1 MTERVHRLALVA
13 LIAVGGCRGKKAKPA
28 DEQKP
33 AVATPARDAAPAPA
47 TALAAPAVDDTE
59 LWALAPRH
67 ARIGLV
73 AGDGALAKL
82 VTVAGGVADVTDDQ
96 PASRRWLADA
106 RSALAG
112 LLGIDLLD
120 PRARRSA
127 GIDLARGAAL
137 FLDAD
142 GAPLLVVMPAATAAS
157 LPGAE
162 AAHDAGTPDVHVG
175 DRICRDLRG
184 RVVCAWKAAVL
195 AKLAD
200 SSDRARLAEL
210 AAARAGA
217 DRGDLTM
224 IADVPHIAALDAVR
238 ARASSVLRS
247 IGPLYAAVDL
257 GGGAASLRVHLVGR
271 PGDPWGHLLAVPSA
285 DAAGRRRAAT
295 SATAVRLRVRP
306 EVVDGALAGA
316 LGLDG
321 ASAQLLTGDVTVL
334 GRGHG
339 PLAGEVRLGVTD
351 AGAARA
357 LLPRLCNRVI
367 APLAMIEQL
376 DDKGCRAR
384 LSPRDSLGASALGS
398 DALAALDRVPVVLDV
413 DGSALRLRVGDSD
426 PGLPAAPPVTPLAV
440 ADAQLSLRVASADP
454 LEPVDGLLSAWV
466 TGQLGRLP
474 VSRRNAVAGA
484 RWALAHLDQLQ
495 LAIGFADDGL
505 RAELAVTGVAA
516 DPQPAYQAYREALA
530 AVWDAPAAARRA
542 RLEAVARAHPGTR
555 AARRVAAALGGAP
568 EVGPM
573 TVIAALALPSV
584 TRYLREP
591 EGGRRRRNR

>member
-1 MTERVHRLALVA
+1 MTERVRRLALVA
-13 LIAVGGCRGKKAKPA
+13 LIAIGGCRGKKEKPA
-28 DEQKP
+28 QDQGN
-33 AVATPARDAAPAPA
+33 AAAAPARDAAPA
-47 TALAAPAVDDTE
+47 AAPAAPVADAAE

-112 LLGIDLLD
+112 LLGIDLFD
-120 PRARRSA
+120 PRARRTA

-137 FLDAD
+137 FLDGD
-142 GAPLLVVMPAATAAS
+142 GAPLLVVMPAASAAS
-157 LPGAE
+157 LPGATS
-162 AAHDAGTPDVHVG
+162 AGDAGTPDVRVD
-175 DRICRDLRG
+175 DRVCRDLRG
-184 RVVCAWKAAVL
+184 RVACAWDAAVL
-195 AKLAD
+195 GQLAA
-200 SSDRARLAEL
+200 SSDRAPLAEL
-210 AAARAGA
+210 AAGRTTA

-224 IADVPHIAALDAVR
+224 IADVPHIAALDGVR
-238 ARASSVLRS
+238 ARATSVLRA
-247 IGPLYAAVDL
+247 IGPLYAAIDL
-257 GGGAASLRVHLVGR
+257 GGGSASLRVHLVGH
-271 PGDPWGHLLAVPSA
+271 PGDPWGHLLAVPTA
-285 DAAGRRRAAT
+285 DAAGRDRAAT

-306 EVVDGALAGA
+306 ELIDGALAGA
-316 LGLDG
+316 LGLDD
-321 ASAQLLTGDVTVL
+321 AAAHLLTGDVTVL

-351 AGAARA
+351 PGAARA
-357 LLPRLCNRVI
+357 LLPRLCNTVI
-367 APLAMIEQL
+367 APMAMIERL
-376 DDKGCRAR
+376 DDHGCRASI
-384 LSPRDSLGASALGS
+384 SPRDALGASALGS
-398 DALAALDRVPVVLDV
+398 GALAALDHVPVVLDL
-413 DGSALRLRVGDSD
+413 DGGALRLHVGDSG

-440 ADAQLSLRVASADP
+440 ADAQLSVRVAAADP
-454 LEPVDGLLSAWV
+454 LEPVDGVLAAWV

-474 VSRRNAVAGA
+474 VSRRNMVAGA

-495 LAIGFADDGL
+495 LAVGFAGDGL

-516 DPQPAYQAYREALA
+516 DPQAAYQAYREALT
-530 AVWDAPAAARRA
+530 AVWDAPPAAQRA
-542 RLEAVARAHPGTR
+542 RFEAVARAHPGTR

-584 TRYLREP
+584 TGYLSES
-591 EGGRRRRNR
+591 EGGRRRHNRR